1 MNGNDQLYLPPK
13 AIRRIPGPLKP
24 AASACCLLHRLLRR
38 AASLVMAAYS
48 AASSSSLVRAA
59 RRSECGPTAGGA
71 RGPVAAAP
79 GRQAG
84 RHFGLWC
91 TECSGVSLLPAAR
104 LDGLSCRS
112 PVPMQ
117 GAEPPGATLLFA
129 AAIRIL
135 SVRLAPGPAS
145 GGPRDGRLFCCPRG
159 PRTGCSLKSDSCLSI
174 YQHGWK
180 HVRILSK
187 SISFQ

>member
-1 MNGNDQLYLPPK
+1 
-13 AIRRIPGPLKP
+13 
-24 AASACCLLHRLLRR
+24 
-38 AASLVMAAYS
+38 
-48 AASSSSLVRAA
+48 
-59 RRSECGPTAGGA
+59 
-71 RGPVAAAP
+71 
-79 GRQAG
+79 
-84 RHFGLWC
+84 
-91 TECSGVSLLPAAR
+91 
-104 LDGLSCRS
+104 
-112 PVPMQ
+112 MQ

-159 PRTGCSLKSDSCLSI
+159 PRTGCSLKSDSFLSI

>member
-1 MNGNDQLYLPPK
+1 MLPAPSV
-13 AIRRIPGPLKP
+13 APASGISRDGRLFCCILLLFGPRGAEVGMRPYCRRRG
-24 AASACCLLHRLLRR
+24 
-38 AASLVMAAYS
+38 
-48 AASSSSLVRAA
+48 
-59 RRSECGPTAGGA
+59 
-71 RGPVAAAP
+71 GPVAAAP
-79 GRQAG
+79 GRHAG

-91 TECSGVSLLPAAR
+91 TECSGVSLLTAAR

-159 PRTGCSLKSDSCLSI
+159 PRTGCSLK
-174 YQHGWK
+174 
-180 HVRILSK
+180 
-187 SISFQ
+187 